1 MNRLYTTPNLVSLGR
16 ALLGPLVL
24 VLLLSESFYALLLAL
39 LIVSLAIASDFFD
52 GYLARQS
59 GTVDEL
65 GRYMDGACD
74 AIFNLGVFLGFL
86 AIGWLPASWFLA
98 IYFAEIVVPSV
109 GAFAKQ
115 IGQPVEIRWSAK
127 LKTAVHPT
135 TQLITLVTALT
146 MAGQTAAGDT
156 MIGIAAL
163 GAAVLASAAFL
174 VDHVVLVIL
183 RTSRLV

>member
-24 VLLLSESFYALLLAL
+24 MLLLSKSFYALLLAL
-39 LIVSLAIASDFFD
+39 VIVSIAIASDFFD
-52 GYLARQS
+52 GYLARRNES
-59 GTVDEL
+59 TDEL

-98 IYFAEIVVPSV
+98 IYFAEIIVPYA

-115 IGQPVEIRWSAK
+115 IGQPLEIRWSTK
-127 LKTAVHPT
+127 IKTVIHLAA
-135 TQLITLVTALT
+135 QFIILVTALT
-146 MAGQTAAGDT
+146 MADQTAADDT
-156 MIGIAAL
+156 MLGIAAL
-163 GAAVLASAAFL
+163 GAAVLASVAFL
-174 VDHVVLVIL
+174 VDHVVLVYF
-183 RTSRLV
+183 RTARLA

>member
-1 MNRLYTTPNLVSLGR
+1 MNQLYTVPNIISLTR

-24 VLLLSESFYALLLAL
+24 ILLVSESFYALLLAL
-39 LIVSLAIASDFFD
+39 AIVSIAIISDFVD
-52 GYLARQS
+52 GYLARRQ

-98 IYFAEIVVPSV
+98 IYFAEIVVPYV

-115 IGQPVEIRWSAK
+115 IGQPFEIRWSAK
-127 LKTAVHPT
+127 MKSAVHPAA
-135 TQLITLVTALT
+135 QFITLATALT
-146 MAGQTAAGDT
+146 LAGQTPAGDT
-156 MIGIAAL
+156 MIGIAVL
-163 GAAVLASAAFL
+163 GAAVLTSTAFL
-174 VDHVVLVIL
+174 VDHVVLAII
-183 RTSRLV
+183 RTTRLA

>member
-1 MNRLYTTPNLVSLGR
+1 MNQLYTMPNFISLTR

-24 VLLLSESFYALLLAL
+24 VLLVSESFYALLFAL
-39 LIVSLAIASDFFD
+39 FIISVAIASDFFD
-52 GYLARQS
+52 GYLARQQ

-98 IYFAEIVVPSV
+98 IYFAEIVVPYI

-115 IGQPVEIRWSAK
+115 IGQPFEIRWSAK
-127 LKTAVHPT
+127 LKSAVHPAA
-135 TQLITLVTALT
+135 QFITLATALT

-156 MIGIAAL
+156 MIGIAVL
-163 GAAVLASAAFL
+163 GAAVLASVAFL
-174 VDHVVLVIL
+174 VDHVVLAVL
-183 RTSRLV
+183 RTTRHA